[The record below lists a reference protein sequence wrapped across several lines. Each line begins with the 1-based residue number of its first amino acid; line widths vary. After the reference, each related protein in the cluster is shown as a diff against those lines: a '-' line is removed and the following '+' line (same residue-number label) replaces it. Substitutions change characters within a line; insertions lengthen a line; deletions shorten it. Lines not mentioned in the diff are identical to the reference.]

1 MAKIYGGRMRKPQ
14 IKQRELTEEQQKKLA
29 IISLVVAAVFM
40 ALVIIFVGVPL
51 VRFISEPERFRQWVA
66 KYGFWGK
73 AAFVGMEVIKVVI
86 AVIPGEPFELAAG
99 YAFGTWMG
107 LLLCTIGITIGSM
120 IVFYL
125 VRKFGMSIVRIFFKQ
140 EKIDKM
146 RFLRE
151 SRRRDVSLAIIYMIP
166 GTPKDAINYYA
177 GLTGI
182 KLRVWVFICSVGRIP
197 AVVTS
202 TISGDAIGQKKYF
215 LGIAVTVATLIA
227 GLAGLIVYN
236 VTVSRHEK
244 QQAAA
249 KAAEQAKEQT
259 AEQAPGS
266 TPELK

>member
-1 MAKIYGGRMRKPQ
+1 MKKPQ
-14 IKQRELTEEQQKKLA
+14 IKQRELTETQQKKVA
-29 IISLVVAAVFM
+29 IISLVVAVVFM
-40 ALVIIFVGVPL
+40 ALVIIFVGIPL

-107 LLLCTIGITIGSM
+107 LLLCTIGITIGSI

-151 SRRRDVSLAIIYMIP
+151 SKRRDVSLAIIYMIP

-182 KLRVWVFICSVGRIP
+182 KLRVWVFICSIGRIP

-215 LGIAVTVATLIA
+215 LGIAVTVATLVV
-227 GLAGLIVYN
+227 GLAGLVIYN
-236 VTVSRHEK
+236 VTASRHEK
-244 QQAAA
+244 QQAAE
-249 KAAEQAKEQT
+249 KAAQQATQQAAEPVAQPSGEQA
-259 AEQAPGS
+259 S
-266 TPELK
+266 TTTQN